1 MKIFQRVLKTQVSSV
16 VDTVTSFV
24 TYCRKVFIYTRYKYM
39 DGWERLIEIHYP
51 QKKEFYSNLGMGNVT
66 DTDQKHYKRD
76 WKDFGLKNLG

>member
-1 MKIFQRVLKTQVSSV
+1 MDTRKIFGDAVGLDD
-16 VDTVTSFV
+16 VDK
-24 TYCRKVFIYTRYKYM
+24 KVFIYTRYKYM
-39 DGWERLIEIHYP
+39 DGRLIEIHYP